1 MLMDVNPVIFGCC
14 GLGGFAGTICD
25 RLLTHSQLQYPVIK
39 LAAACDPEPER
50 NPQRVAALRDAGVKV
65 FQHFHELLAEPLEAV
80 WLPLPIDLH
89 RAFTE
94 QALKAGKAVMCEKP
108 AAGCVED
115 VDAMIAARDRARL
128 HAAIGFQDVY
138 QPANIALK
146 QRLVSGEFG
155 KPTSATLLACWPRGQ
170 RYYQRNSW
178 AGKLQR
184 NGTWVLDSPAS
195 NALSHFIHL
204 VMFLLGPDG
213 GEAAHP
219 VRLEAELYRSNPIEN
234 YDTCSLRIHLSCGA
248 EFIVALT
255 HACAENMDPEIQITS
270 ERASISVLPGKSISI
285 TRGQSIESISYDG
298 GRYGNV
304 IGAFTRRLRGT
315 PDAPSGGTLEMARAH
330 VVAINGASQAA
341 AVHDVPGDLHT
352 LVPAKDGSPVRAV
365 RDITQTLRRCVRE
378 RKLLHESN
386 LAPWSRPAQR
396 IDLGGYKQFTG
407 PKGMVSRT

>member
-1 MLMDVNPVIFGCC
+1 MDVNPVIFGCC

-25 RLLTHSQLQYPVIK
+25 RLLTHSQLQNPVIK

-65 FQHFHELLAEPLEAV
+65 FQHFHELLAEPVEAV

-89 RAFTE
+89 RPFTE
-94 QALKAGKAVMCEKP
+94 LALKAGKVVMCEKP

-115 VDAMIAARDRARL
+115 VDAMIAARDRAKL

-146 QRLVSGEFG
+146 RRLVSGEFG

-170 RYYQRNSW
+170 RYYQRNTW

-204 VMFLLGPDG
+204 VLYLLGPAA
-213 GEAAHP
+213 GEAAQP
-219 VRLEAELYRSNPIEN
+219 VSLEAELYRSNPIEN
-234 YDTCSLRIHLSCGA
+234 YDTCSLRINLAGGA
-248 EFIVALT
+248 DFVVALT
-255 HACAENMDPEIQITS
+255 HACTENMDPEIQITS
-270 ERASISVLPGKSISI
+270 ERAVIRMLPGKSIDI
-285 TRGQSIESISYDG
+285 TRGDKVESMSYEG

-304 IGAFTRRLRGT
+304 IGAFTRRLRGVS
-315 PDAPSGGTLEMARAH
+315 DAPSGGTLEMARAH
-330 VVAINGASQAA
+330 VVVINGASQAA
-341 AVHDVPGDLHT
+341 PVHDVPAAIHT
-352 LVPAKDGSPVRAV
+352 QVPAKDGSPVRAIK
-365 RDITQTLRRCVRE
+365 DIADTLRQCVRE
-378 RKLLHESN
+378 RKLLHESG
-386 LAPWSRPAQR
+386 LAPWSQAAQR
-396 IDLGGYKQFTG
+396 IELNGYKSFAG
-407 PKGMVSRT
+407 PKADRGGRG